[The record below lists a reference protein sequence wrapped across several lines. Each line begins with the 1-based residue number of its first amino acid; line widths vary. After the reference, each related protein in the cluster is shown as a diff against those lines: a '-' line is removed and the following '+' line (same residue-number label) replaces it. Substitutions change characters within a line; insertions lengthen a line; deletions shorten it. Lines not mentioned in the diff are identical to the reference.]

1 MRREMISEAVGNI
14 DARYVQ
20 EAGGYTVAKG
30 AGRAGRAWRR
40 TAIAAAVLLCAITA
54 RFCIPSV
61 AVPLEGFF
69 HDITRRL
76 DGAVIGTEY
85 ENATQEI
92 KIEASAA
99 VMENGKLVLPLEITF
114 LVMGEKEPYIY
125 LTGGAAALGDY
136 RILDASGNEICSASG
151 QQEAT
156 GALEDGKAALVQPL
170 ATETLLERTEYTL
183 VVESVYGLQ
192 KAEQPLEMKGHWE
205 CGFTL
210 GE

>member
-1 MRREMISEAVGNI
+1 MRKEMISEAVGNI
-14 DARYVQ
+14 DVRYVQ
-20 EAGGYTVAKG
+20 EAGDYAAAKR
-30 AGRAGRAWRR
+30 ARRAGRVWHR
-40 TAIAAAVLLCAITA
+40 TAIAAAVLLCVITA
-54 RFCIPSV
+54 CFCIPSV

-69 HDITRRL
+69 QDITRRL

-99 VMENGKLVLPLEITF
+99 VKENGKIMIPLEITF
-114 LVMGEKEPYIY
+114 LEMGEKEPYIY
-125 LTGGAAALGDY
+125 LTEGAAALGDY
-136 RILDASGNEICSASG
+136 WVTDASGKEICSASG

-156 GALEDGKAALVQPL
+156 GLLEDGKAALMQPI
-170 ATETLLERTEYTL
+170 AAETLLEGTEYIL